1 MRITFLSSRRELKS
15 FSSEGTHRAEN
26 SCARSRSSSRES
38 WGLCT
43 VKTTVET
50 GPSRKR
56 HIPSSVLVFRFKWW
70 ELYLILGIHKSP
82 MPGVCKSQMPG
93 LQPNELCTEA
103 LNIFS
108 AIIAVFSVHT
118 KSICQ
123 STRTKQKTSDK
134 SDVHRPLQ
142 HCGSS
147 VWKLLLVTLPAPTI
161 WRKCPDFCKICV
173 HLTCTEICSS
183 LHHKII
189 LCNQTVQ
196 EKDTELFQ

>member
-15 FSSEGTHRAEN
+15 FSSEGTHTAEN

-43 VKTTVET
+43 VKTTVGT

-56 HIPSSVLVFRFKWW
+56 HTPSSVLVFRFKWW
-70 ELYLILGIHKSP
+70 ELYLIPGIHKSP

-93 LQPNELCTEA
+93 QQTNELCTVA

-118 KSICQ
+118 KSSPHAPSRKHQIKVRFTGHS
-123 STRTKQKTSDK
+123 STVGHQYGNYFLSPFR
-134 SDVHRPLQ
+134 HLQ
-142 HCGSS
+142 FGGG
-147 VWKLLLVTLPAPTI
+147 AQI
-161 WRKCPDFCKICV
+161 F
-173 HLTCTEICSS
+173 
-183 LHHKII
+183 
-189 LCNQTVQ
+189 
-196 EKDTELFQ
+196 